1 MSQAPSEGS
10 RPNQAKGHKTLAI
23 RLDDDTHSQLVML
36 AQLADRPLIEEI
48 REAIESHIARK
59 RESGE
64 LADRVSEVL
73 AEIEREAAAKKNA
86 IEALYHQATSPPPS
100 KGRKPTSEPGS

>member
-86 IEALYHQATSPPPS
+86 IEALYHQATTPQP
-100 KGRKPTSEPGS
+100 KGRKPASGTSS